1 MSDEPITQRDLINAV
16 QAATLNTQ
24 ITNLVKDVSELKQSV
39 ESDVQALAKRIEDHD
54 KAHESERATREARH
68 SANLRWAIGLAVTL
82 LASNGGVIAI
92 VITHLH

>member
-1 MSDEPITQRDLINAV
+1 MNDAPITQQDLAAAV
-16 QAATLNTQ
+16 QSATLSAQLTG
-24 ITNLVKDVSELKQSV
+24 LVKDVSDLRRDF
-39 ESDVQALAKRIEDHD
+39 SDHE
-54 KAHESERATREARH
+54 KAHEDERKTREQRH